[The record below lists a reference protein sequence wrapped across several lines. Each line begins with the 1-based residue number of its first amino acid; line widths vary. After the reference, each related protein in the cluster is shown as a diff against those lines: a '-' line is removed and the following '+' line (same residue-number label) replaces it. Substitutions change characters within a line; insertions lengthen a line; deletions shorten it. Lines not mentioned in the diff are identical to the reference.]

1 VTAEWRISEEQLYEV
16 NVVQQRATETLL
28 YNLVT
33 RTAQESKLFPLAP
46 YVFLSFND
54 AYYRYPDLLRE
65 SMSVISPEDCAHWA
79 REVSTPFTR
88 MRAYS
93 TLTFYFLGRINLIK
107 LGLITPEDNLED
119 LWLICH
125 WWRRYMNAFSRGS
138 GHEYARDAGDMVTY
152 HPERVLQVFEA
163 DAFSCDANTELRQA
177 AMRFLAGATQYSFL
191 THCESRLGIQGA
203 GPYALGDDLLMQTRD
218 FVNLG
223 PGDFSWLDEVS
234 EQIDFPN
241 LTLVLITRG
250 VTIEVTDWGTTYS
263 VPETYNDQLIGVGLY
278 TSDLLSGGYRPVGM
292 GSAAELVT
300 TLQELTARF
309 SKATAGLYRRFVG
322 MSGHQ
327 RIDAGMY
334 TYVQNPTTLLHMAGR
349 FRHADWEYVDPRN
362 ERLRGLYNEEYATD
376 SYIENYGA
384 LLGAQ
389 GAWNEYYVNPVHY
402 SRWRRGTA
410 SGDGG
415 ALPLNGRM
423 EFPVSANVLRDHG
436 YSRRVNP
443 AGGSQLTGTNSLPA
457 KTGGWLTSRGTLSE
471 SEYNAAVADG
481 RPELA
486 RQPWTHFDDAWVKWN
501 WRSPEADEL
510 YRRTQRDSRLL
521 VGKGASL
528 RRAELAKLRTDA
540 GEPAWTTLSTP
551 TREAP

>member
-349 FRHADWEYVDPRN
+349 FRHADWEY
-362 ERLRGLYNEEYATD
+362 
-376 SYIENYGA
+376 
-384 LLGAQ
+384 
-389 GAWNEYYVNPVHY
+389 H
-402 SRWRRGTA
+402 
-410 SGDGG
+410 
-415 ALPLNGRM
+415 
-423 EFPVSANVLRDHG
+423 
-436 YSRRVNP
+436 
-443 AGGSQLTGTNSLPA
+443 
-457 KTGGWLTSRGTLSE
+457 
-471 SEYNAAVADG
+471 
-481 RPELA
+481 
-486 RQPWTHFDDAWVKWN
+486 
-501 WRSPEADEL
+501 
-510 YRRTQRDSRLL
+510 RLL
-521 VGKGASL
+521 HREL
-528 RRAELAKLRTDA
+528 RRAARGPGSVERVLRQPGA
-540 GEPAWTTLSTP
+540 LQPVASRYRL
-551 TREAP
+551 R